1 MKRKLVSRRQFMK
14 VGGAAALSLLFYPPN
29 KICTALADETQ
40 PFHLGRTTMSLRCY
54 EQPTIASR
62 ELGFYLTDETVKIY
76 EAVVGDPKP
85 ERNPI
90 WLRTE
95 KGWIQSPYVQ
105 PVEEIINDPVF
116 TIPKDGFLAEVSVPW
131 TQAWENEKGKLRR
144 VYRLY
149 YASTYWVSEVSTD
162 AMGEVWYRII
172 DDLLGGY
179 YYVLAKHLRP
189 IEASEITPISPEVT
203 DKLIKV
209 NLAKQQLAALENGR
223 VVFAAPMSSGIFDGD
238 TPIGEYR
245 VERKQPSRHMAA
257 DEGNGFDLP
266 GVPWVCFISWTGVS
280 FHGTYWHHDYGT
292 PRSHGCINLTP
303 KAAKWLFRWTTPVVP
318 FGEDYVE
325 NKEIGTKV
333 IVE

>member
-1 MKRKLVSRRQFMK
+1 MKI
-14 VGGAAALSLLFYPPN
+14 GGVTALSLAFSPLDKALNYFSDEN
-29 KICTALADETQ
+29 K
-40 PFHLGRTTMSLRCY
+40 PYHLGRTTISLRYY
-54 EQPTIASR
+54 EKPTIASR
-62 ELGFYLTDETVKIY
+62 ELGYYLTDETVKIY
-76 EAVVGDPKP
+76 ETALGDPKP
-85 ERNPI
+85 ESNPI
-90 WLRTE
+90 WLKTDG
-95 KGWIQSPYVQ
+95 GWIQGCYVQ
-105 PVEEIINDPVF
+105 PVEEKINDPVYS
-116 TIPKDGFLAEVSVPW
+116 IPKDGLLAEVSVPW
-131 TQAWENEKGKLRR
+131 TQAWENSKGKLKR

-162 AMGEVWYRII
+162 AFGEVWYRIV

-189 IEASEITPISPEVT
+189 IDASEITPITSEIS

-209 NLAKQQLAALENGR
+209 NLAKQEVAAYENGR
-223 VVFAAPMSSGIFDGD
+223 VVFAAPMSSGVFEGD
-238 TPIGEYR
+238 TPVGEYR
-245 VERKQPSRHMAA
+245 IERKQPSRHMAA

-303 KAAKWLFRWTTPVVP
+303 KAAKWLFRWSTPIVP
-318 FGEDYVE
+318 YGEDYVE
-325 NKEIGTKV
+325 NKQDGTRV